1 LSSRSAEPAPFY
13 TRYGLQRTGE
23 RESPLRLAPYPPIG
37 RNGSLRA
44 TIVAAAVDI
53 VGSLYTREQAGSDIL
68 YTTDLAGRL
77 PHAGMPS
84 LLRTHARSLRS
95 GRSGSTTAV
104 ELFASETLWAYGETS
119 FARQPRPGDASPPP
133 EGLALPPIFDVHP
146 LERSLDE
153 EVGVRIVAAG
163 RGEVELELR
172 PAVLNREGTL
182 QGALVALLVESA
194 AECLAESRLGTP
206 QRIAELDL
214 RYLSTAKVGP
224 VRSRARFIGDPETG
238 MIRVELFDAGRG
250 DRSTASALLRAV
262 AAR

>member
-68 YTTDLAGRL
+68 YTTDLSVRL

-119 FARQPRPGDASPPP
+119 FARQPRPGDASPP
-133 EGLALPPIFDVHP
+133 
-146 LERSLDE
+146 RSASPNPDSARPS
-153 EVGVRIVAAG
+153 GSPSSTSGISRRRRSGPSVRG
-163 RGEVELELR
+163 
-172 PAVLNREGTL
+172 PAS
-182 QGALVALLVESA
+182 SA
-194 AECLAESRLGTP
+194 TP
-206 QRIAELDL
+206 R
-214 RYLSTAKVGP
+214 
-224 VRSRARFIGDPETG
+224 RA
-238 MIRVELFDAGRG
+238 
-250 DRSTASALLRAV
+250 
-262 AAR
+262 